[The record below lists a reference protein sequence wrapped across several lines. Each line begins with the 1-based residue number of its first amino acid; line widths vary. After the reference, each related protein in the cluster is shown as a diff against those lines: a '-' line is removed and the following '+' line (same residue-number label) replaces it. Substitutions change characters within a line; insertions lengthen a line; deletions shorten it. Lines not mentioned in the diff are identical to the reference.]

1 MILVSTLTLAVW
13 TIIGFIDVHWLPYVH
28 PIEGASNTEI
38 VLTYAFKCAIS
49 VLAIACPCA
58 LGLATPTAVMVSTG
72 VGALNGIL
80 IKGAS
85 PLENAHKVKT
95 VVFDKTGTITY
106 GKPMVSRC
114 LMLVKSQFCSLSQM
128 LIAIGTAENNSE
140 HPIASSVTKFVREFT
155 QMKESFG
162 TCSNFISVPGCGIR
176 CTVSNINKIVSS
188 ASRSEKIVN
197 FENGFR
203 KSHDKTISIN
213 NVQFE
218 EMILLNENSELIEDA
233 NKNAM
238 TDEVNVVIGN
248 REWMNRNAI
257 TIPPEIDQRLANEE
271 YVGHTAILCCL
282 NGTLV
287 CMIAVADMVKPEASL
302 AIYTL
307 KKMGIEVILLTGDNR
322 NTASSIAKQVGIRTV
337 YAEVLPSH
345 KVAKIQKLQAENKR
359 VAMVG
364 DGINDSPAL
373 AQADVGIA
381 IGGEVGTDVAAE
393 AADVVLMR
401 NDLLD
406 VVACLDLSRK
416 TVKRIRWNFFFAS
429 MYNLLGIPIAAGA
442 LAHFG
447 ILLEPWM
454 AAFAMCMSSVTVVC
468 SSLFLR
474 CYRKPTSASL
484 TTTDY
489 MHYSQSLN
497 DNDLDNISI
506 HRGLDDIPRPNFS
519 RSNSSIISR

>member
-1 MILVSTLTLAVW
+1 
-13 TIIGFIDVHWLPYVH
+13 
-28 PIEGASNTEI
+28 
-38 VLTYAFKCAIS
+38 

-155 QMKESFG
+155 QLKDSFG
-162 TCSNFISVPGCGIR
+162 TCSSFISVPGCGIR
-176 CTVSNINKIVSS
+176 CTVSNINKIVQT

-197 FENGFR
+197 FENAF
-203 KSHDKTISIN
+203 KSRDKTITIN
-213 NVQFE
+213 NVLFE
-218 EMILLNENSELIEDA
+218 EMILNTEDSGLIEDA
-233 NKNAM
+233 NKNSVS
-238 TDEVNVVIGN
+238 DEVSVVIGN
-248 REWMNRNAI
+248 REWMHRNAVS
-257 TIPPEIDQRLANEE
+257 IPPEVDQRLKDEE
-271 YVGHTAILCCL
+271 SIGHTAILCCL

-287 CMIAVADMVKPEASL
+287 CMISVADMVKPEASL

-307 KKMGIEVILLTGDNR
+307 KKMGIQVILLTGDNK
-322 NTASSIAKQVGIRTV
+322 NTATSIAKQVGIKTV

-345 KVAKIQKLQAENKR
+345 KVAKIQKLQAEDKR

-429 MYNLLGIPIAAGA
+429 MYNLLGIPIAAGT
-442 LAHFG
+442 LSSFG

-454 AAFAMCMSSVTVVC
+454 AAAAMCLSSVTVVC
-468 SSLFLR
+468 SSLLLK

-489 MHYSQSLN
+489 MHYSQSLS
-497 DNDLDNISI
+497 DLDNISI
-506 HRGLDDIPRPNFS
+506 HRGLDDIPRPNFN